1 MAQAPAGTI
10 EDTASSDLLSNLG
23 PFRRHLDAAN
33 RSPNTIRAYSE
44 AVRQLDAYLA
54 DRGMPRALGALNR
67 EHVEAFIVD
76 QLTRHKP
83 ASAANR
89 YRSLQQFFRWLAEE
103 GEIRESPMARM
114 KPPTIP
120 ETPPPVLRD
129 DDTAALFKATAG
141 TAFDDRRDRA
151 IIRLFLDTGIRRA
164 EMAGLRVTDV
174 DADLRVVQVTG
185 KGRRVRAV
193 PYDREAARELDRYLR
208 ARSHHA
214 DADSPWLWLGKK
226 GKLTDTGISQML
238 RRRGRQA
245 GLEGLHPHL
254 FRHTAAHELMAE
266 GMQEGDLMRIFGWRS
281 PLMPKRYGASAAD
294 ERAIA
299 SYRKLRDQSR

>member
-1 MAQAPAGTI
+1 MAKAPAGSR
-10 EDTASSDLLSNLG
+10 EDTATSDLLSNIG

-33 RSPNTIRAYSE
+33 RSPNTIRAYVSAIE
-44 AVRQLDAYLA
+44 LLDAFLA
-54 DRGMPRALGALNR
+54 DRGMPRNLEGLRR

-76 QLTRHKP
+76 QLATRKA

-103 GEIRESPMARM
+103 GEVRESPMARM

-120 ETPPPVLRD
+120 EAPPPVLRE
-129 DDTAALFKATAG
+129 DDTAALLKVTSG
-141 TAFDDRRDRA
+141 TTFDDRRDRA
-151 IIRLFLDTGIRRA
+151 ILRLLLDTGIRRG
-164 EMAGLRVTDV
+164 ELTGLRLEDV
-174 DADLRVVQVTG
+174 DHDAKVLYVTG
-185 KGRRVRAV
+185 KGRRGRNC
-193 PYDREAARELDRYLR
+193 PYDREAALELDRYLR
-208 ARSHHA
+208 ARKGHP

-226 GKLTDTGISQML
+226 GRLTDTGVSQML
-238 RRRGRQA
+238 RRRGREA

-254 FRHTAAHELMAE
+254 FRHTWAHERMAE
-266 GMQEGDLMRIFGWRS
+266 GMQEGDLMRLAGWRS

-299 SYRKLRDQSR
+299 AYRTLKDRAR